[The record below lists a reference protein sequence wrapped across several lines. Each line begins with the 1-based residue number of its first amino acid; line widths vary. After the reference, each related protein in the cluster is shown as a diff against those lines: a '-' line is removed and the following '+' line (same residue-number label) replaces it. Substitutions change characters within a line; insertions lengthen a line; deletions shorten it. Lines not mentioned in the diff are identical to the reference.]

1 MIHILSAFYALIFLF
16 GIIGAGR
23 GWAKELLVI
32 FSMLV
37 ALALIAIFEHVI
49 PITNELLVPGS
60 MVQFWFRTLVL
71 IILVVFGYQTPKISR
86 FAPASGRKDTIQET
100 MLGFVMGMFNGFM
113 IIGSLWYFMHYT
125 NYPFE
130 SFAIAP
136 NGNTEIGQTALDIA
150 NKYLPPSMM
159 IFQHP
164 WVYVAVIFSFVF
176 VLVVFL

>member
-1 MIHILSAFYALIFLF
+1 MIHLLSAFYALIILF

-37 ALALIAIFEHVI
+37 ALALIATFEHVL
-49 PITNELLVPGS
+49 PITSDLLVEGS
-60 MVQFWFRTLVL
+60 SIQFWFRTLVL
-71 IILVVFGYQTPKISR
+71 IILVIFGYQTPKITR
-86 FAPASGRKDTIQET
+86 FAAAAGRKDTIQES
-100 MLGFVMGMFNGFM
+100 MLGFFMGMLNGYM
-113 IIGSLWYFMHYT
+113 IIGSLWYFMSVP
-125 NYPFE
+125 NYPF
-130 SFAIAP
+130 P
-136 NGNTEIGQTALDIA
+136 NFMIPPDANSDMGQAALNVI
-150 NKYLPPSMM
+150 KFLPPNIL

>member
-1 MIHILSAFYALIFLF
+1 MIHLLSAFYALILLF

-37 ALALIAIFEHVI
+37 ALALIATFEHVI
-49 PITNELLVPGS
+49 PITSDLLAEGTL
-60 MVQFWFRTLVL
+60 VQFWFRSLVL
-71 IILVVFGYQTPKISR
+71 IILVIFGYQTPKITR
-86 FAPASGRKDTIQET
+86 FAAAAGRKDTIQES
-100 MLGFVMGMFNGFM
+100 MLGFFMGMFNGF
-113 IIGSLWYFMHYT
+113 IIVGSLWYFMSIA
-125 NYPFE
+125 NYPFQ
-130 SFAIAP
+130 SFAVPPDP
-136 NGNTEIGQTALDIA
+136 NTDMGQAALSVV
-150 NKYLPPSMM
+150 KYLPPSIL